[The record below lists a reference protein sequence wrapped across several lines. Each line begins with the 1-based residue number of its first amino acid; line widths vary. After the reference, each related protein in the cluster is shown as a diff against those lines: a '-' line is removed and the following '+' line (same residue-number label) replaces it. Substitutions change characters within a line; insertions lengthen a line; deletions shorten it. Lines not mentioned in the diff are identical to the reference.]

1 MSLGTF
7 CLVLHSHLPWVAHHG
22 RWPVGEEWLHQ
33 AWGHAYVPLIEVL
46 RNLADEGRTDLL
58 TLGVT
63 PILAAQ
69 LDDPTCIAAQ
79 RTWLADWQ
87 IRAAGSAASQDPLQQ
102 RTGRR
107 EFAQATST
115 IATFDAHWRGGG
127 SPVLREL
134 RDDGVIELIGG
145 PATHPFLPLL
155 DSRVRDFALSVGLDD
170 FAIRLGSRPSGMW
183 IPECGYQPGL
193 ETALADAGVAHTVL
207 DGPTFGQLGT
217 DAPIRLGNSDVIAF
231 GRNLDITYRV
241 WSPQSGY
248 PGGPWYRDFH
258 TFDHTWGLRPAR
270 VTSVHA
276 APREKA
282 PYDPQR
288 AAEQVQSDA
297 ADFIGRV
304 RDYCRAHPGAVV
316 VAAYD
321 TELFG
326 HWWHEGPAFVDAIL
340 RGLPAAGIG
349 VSTLERERDRAHTAA
364 HLPAGSWGSGKDWR
378 VWDGE
383 LVRDI
388 ADANQQLQVVVLDA
402 LDHQARGHRSFAH
415 DQLARELLL
424 ALSSDWPFMI
434 TKDSAAQYARDRHT
448 KHCSNVRGLLQDPTA
463 DVVRDLRAQ
472 DGPFGHLDARCLNA
486 ERR

>member
-33 AWGHAYVPLIEVL
+33 AWGHAYVPIFEVL
-46 RNLADEGRTDLL
+46 RKLADEGHTDLL

-87 IRAAGSAASQDPLQQ
+87 LRAAGSAAAQDLGQQ
-102 RTGRR
+102 VTGRR
-107 EFAQATST
+107 EFALATSA
-115 IATFDAHWRGGG
+115 IDAFDAHWRGGG
-127 SPVLREL
+127 SPVLREM
-134 RDDGVIELIGG
+134 RDAGVVELIGG

-170 FAIRLGSRPSGMW
+170 VAIRLGCRPAGMW

-193 ETALADAGVAHTVL
+193 EHALAGVGVNHTIL
-207 DGPTFGQLGT
+207 DGPTFGSLGT
-217 DAPIRLGNSDVIAF
+217 DAPVRLGDSDVVAF

-241 WSPQSGY
+241 WSPRRGY
-248 PGGPWYRDFH
+248 PGNRWYRDFH

-270 VTSVHA
+270 VTSVHT
-276 APREKA
+276 APTDKA
-282 PYDPQR
+282 PYDAER
-288 AAEQVQSDA
+288 AAEQVRKDA
-297 ADFIGRV
+297 ADFIERV
-304 RDYCRAHPGAVV
+304 RQHCRAHPGAVV

-326 HWWHEGPAFVDAIL
+326 HWWHEGPAFVDEIL
-340 RGLPAAGIG
+340 RGLPAAGIN
-349 VSTLERERDRAHTAA
+349 VTTLERARDQARTMA

-383 LVRDI
+383 YVRDI
-388 ADANQQLQVVVLDA
+388 AEANQQLQISVLAA
-402 LDHQARGHRSFAH
+402 LRNQERGHRCLAR
-415 DQLARELLL
+415 DQLVRELLL
-424 ALSSDWPFMI
+424 ALASDWPFMI
-434 TKDSAAQYARDRHT
+434 TKDSAAQYARDRHSG
-448 KHCSNVRGLLQDPTA
+448 HCANVRELLHDPSD
-463 DVVRDLRAQ
+463 DVVNRMRAQ
-472 DGPFGHLDARCLNA
+472 NGPFGHLDARGLSG
-486 ERR
+486 ERH